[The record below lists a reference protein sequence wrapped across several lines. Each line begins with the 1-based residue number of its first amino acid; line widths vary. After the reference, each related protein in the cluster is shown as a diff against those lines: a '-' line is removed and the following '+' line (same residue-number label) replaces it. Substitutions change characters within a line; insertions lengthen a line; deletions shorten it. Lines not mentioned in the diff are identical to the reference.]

1 MAVDIIM
8 PQMGESVV
16 EGTIVRWLVKEGDR
30 IQKDQPIVE
39 ISTDKIDTEVPSPTS
54 GILKKIIHKEDEIVP
69 VGTIICTLKE
79 AKAEEVVPATK
90 ATAVEEKE
98 EEQKAEKKVERKAP
112 PVAIHPAELKTEKRF
127 SPLVRRMA
135 KEYRI
140 DLSKV
145 RGTGIGGR
153 VTKQDVQKHIKL
165 KPGYMPPAVEEEV
178 KEKEKI
184 VPVNPKRKI
193 IAKRMSESKRTAA
206 HVTTTFEVDMSK
218 IVKFREEQKDAF
230 LENQK
235 ARLTYLPFVILN
247 TARALKRYP
256 IFNSSWSDEGII
268 VKKHINIGI
277 AVSLEDG
284 LIVPVIKDADKK
296 TLVELA
302 KTSQDLAQRVRN
314 KRLKP
319 DEVQDGTFTI
329 TNYGSSG
336 SLFGTPIILLP
347 QIAILGM
354 GTITK
359 KPVVIN
365 DAIAIRSMMYLSLSF
380 DHRVVDGAQADKFLI
395 TIRDS
400 LESWE
405 QEVYE
410 QMPSTETGFG
420 GVW

>member
-1 MAVDIIM
+1 MSVDIIM

-16 EGTIVRWLVKEGDR
+16 EGTIVHWLVKEGDR

-39 ISTDKIDTEVPSPTS
+39 ISTDKIDTEIPSPTS
-54 GILKKIIHKEDEIVP
+54 GILKSIIHKEDETVP
-69 VGTIICTLKE
+69 VGTVICTLKE

-90 ATAVEEKE
+90 VTAVEEK
-98 EEQKAEKKVERKAP
+98 KVEKKAP
-112 PVAIHPAELKTEKRF
+112 PVAPHPAELKTEKRF

-145 RGTGIGGR
+145 RGTGIGSR
-153 VTKQDVQKHIKL
+153 VTKQDVQKYIKL
-165 KPGYMPPAVEEEV
+165 KPGYVPPAVEEEV

-218 IVKFREEQKDAF
+218 IVKFREEQKEAF
-230 LENQK
+230 LKNEK
-235 ARLTYLPFVILN
+235 VKLTYLPFVILN
-247 TARALKRYP
+247 TARALKRHP
-256 IFNSSWSDEGII
+256 IFNSSWSEEGII

-354 GTITK
+354 GTIVK
-359 KPVVIN
+359 KPVVVN

-395 TIRDS
+395 TIKES
-400 LESWE
+400 LEGWE
-405 QEVYE
+405 QEVHE

>member
-1 MAVDIIM
+1 
-8 PQMGESVV
+8 
-16 EGTIVRWLVKEGDR
+16 
-30 IQKDQPIVE
+30 
-39 ISTDKIDTEVPSPTS
+39 
-54 GILKKIIHKEDEIVP
+54 
-69 VGTIICTLKE
+69 
-79 AKAEEVVPATK
+79 
-90 ATAVEEKE
+90 
-98 EEQKAEKKVERKAP
+98 
-112 PVAIHPAELKTEKRF
+112 
-127 SPLVRRMA
+127 
-135 KEYRI
+135 
-140 DLSKV
+140 
-145 RGTGIGGR
+145 
-153 VTKQDVQKHIKL
+153 
-165 KPGYMPPAVEEEV
+165 
-178 KEKEKI
+178 
-184 VPVNPKRKI
+184 
-193 IAKRMSESKRTAA
+193 
-206 HVTTTFEVDMSK
+206 MSK

-230 LENQK
+230 LKNEK

-247 TARALKRYP
+247 TARALKRHP

-302 KTSQDLAQRVRN
+302 KASQGLAQRVRN

-319 DEVQDGTFTI
+319 DEVQGGTFTI

-365 DAIAIRSMMYLSLSF
+365 DAIAIRSMMYLSFSF

-395 TIRDS
+395 TIKDS
-400 LESWE
+400 LEDWE

>member
-1 MAVDIIM
+1 MSVDIIM

-16 EGTIVRWLVKEGDR
+16 EGTIVHWLVKEGDR

-39 ISTDKIDTEVPSPTS
+39 ISTDKIDTEIPSPTS
-54 GILKKIIHKEDEIVP
+54 GILKSIIHKEDETVP
-69 VGTIICTLKE
+69 VGTVICTLRE
-79 AKAEEVVPATK
+79 VKAEEAAPVTK
-90 ATAVEEKE
+90 VTTVE
-98 EEQKAEKKVERKAP
+98 EKKVEKKAP
-112 PVAIHPAELKTEKRF
+112 PVAPHPAELKTEKRF
-127 SPLVRRMA
+127 SPLVRRIA

-153 VTKQDVQKHIKL
+153 VTKQDVQKYIKL
-165 KPGYMPPAVEEEV
+165 KPEYVPPAVEEEV

-218 IVKFREEQKDAF
+218 IVKFREEQKEAF
-230 LENQK
+230 LKNEK
-235 ARLTYLPFVILN
+235 VKLTYLPFVILN
-247 TARALKRYP
+247 TARALKRHP

-302 KTSQDLAQRVRN
+302 KVSQGLAQRVRN

-354 GTITK
+354 GTIVK
-359 KPVVIN
+359 KPIVVN

-395 TIRDS
+395 TIKES
-400 LESWE
+400 LEGWE
-405 QEVYE
+405 QEVHE

>member
-16 EGTIVRWLVKEGDR
+16 EGTIVHWLVKEGDR

-54 GILKKIIHKEDEIVP
+54 GILKKIIHKENETVP

-79 AKAEEVVPATK
+79 AKAEEAVPATK
-90 ATAVEEKE
+90 ATAAEEKKE
-98 EEQKAEKKVERKAP
+98 EKKVERKAP
-112 PVAIHPAELKTEKRF
+112 SVALHPAELKTEKRF

-165 KPGYMPPAVEEEV
+165 KPGYVPPAVEEEV

-230 LENQK
+230 LKNEK
-235 ARLTYLPFVILN
+235 ARLTYLPFVISN
-247 TARALKRYP
+247 TARALKQHP
-256 IFNSSWSDEGII
+256 IFNSSWSDDGII

-296 TLVELA
+296 NLVELA
-302 KTSQDLAQRVRN
+302 KASQDLAQRVRN

-319 DEVQDGTFTI
+319 DEVQGGTFTI

>member
-1 MAVDIIM
+1 MAIDIIM
-8 PQMGESVV
+8 PQMGESVA
-16 EGTIVRWLVKEGDR
+16 EGTIVHWLVKEGDR

-54 GILKKIIHKEDEIVP
+54 GILKKIIHKENETVP
-69 VGTIICTLKE
+69 VRTVICTLKE
-79 AKAEEVVPATK
+79 VKAEEAVPVTK
-90 ATAVEEKE
+90 ATAVEEKK

-112 PVAIHPAELKTEKRF
+112 PLTLHPAELKTEKRF

-140 DLSKV
+140 DLSKI

-153 VTKQDVQKHIKL
+153 VTKQDVQKYIKL

-178 KEKEKI
+178 QEKEKI
-184 VPVNPKRKI
+184 VPINPKRKI
-193 IAKRMSESKRTAA
+193 IAERMSESKRTAA

-218 IVKFREEQKDAF
+218 IVKFREEQKEAF
-230 LENQK
+230 LKNENV
-235 ARLTYLPFVILN
+235 RLTYLPFVILN
-247 TARALKRYP
+247 TARALKQHP
-256 IFNSSWSDEGII
+256 IFNSSWSNEGII
-268 VKKHINIGI
+268 VKKHVNIGI

-302 KTSQDLAQRVRN
+302 KGSQDLAQRVRN

-319 DEVQDGTFTI
+319 DEVQGGTFTI

-359 KPVVIN
+359 KPVVVN

-395 TIRDS
+395 AIRDS
-400 LESWE
+400 LEGWE
-405 QEVYE
+405 QEAYE

>member
-1 MAVDIIM
+1 MTVDIIM
-8 PQMGESVV
+8 PQMGESVA
-16 EGTIVRWLVKEGDR
+16 EGTIVHWLVKEGDR
-30 IQKDQPIVE
+30 IQKDQPIVA
-39 ISTDKIDTEVPSPTS
+39 ISTDKIDTEVPSPIS
-54 GILKKIIHKEDEIVP
+54 GILKSIIHKEDETVP
-69 VGTIICTLKE
+69 VKTVIATLEE
-79 AKAEEVVPATK
+79 AEVEEAPPIPEEK
-90 ATAVEEKE
+90 PEPVEEK
-98 EEQKAEKKVERKAP
+98 KAEKKAP
-112 PVAIHPAELKTEKRF
+112 TVATHPAERKTEKRF

-145 RGTGIGGR
+145 SGTGIGGR
-153 VTKQDVQKHIKL
+153 VTKQDMLACIKV
-165 KPGYMPPAVEEEV
+165 KPEYAPPAVEEEEV

-193 IAKRMSESKRTAA
+193 IAERMSESKRTAA
-206 HVTTTFEVDMSK
+206 HVTTTVEVDMSK
-218 IVKFREEQKDAF
+218 IVRYREEQKEAF
-230 LENQK
+230 LKNEK
-235 ARLTYLPFVILN
+235 VKLTYLPFVILN
-247 TARALKRYP
+247 TARALKSHP

-268 VKKHINIGI
+268 VKKHINIGM

-296 TLVELA
+296 TLVEIA
-302 KTSQDLAQRVRN
+302 KVSQDLAQRARG
-314 KRLKP
+314 KKLKQ

-347 QIAILGM
+347 QVAILGM
-354 GTITK
+354 GTIVK

-395 TIRDS
+395 TIKES
-400 LESWE
+400 LEGWE
-405 QEVYE
+405 QEIHE
-410 QMPSTETGFG
+410 QMPSAETGFG

>member
-1 MAVDIIM
+1 MSVDIIM

-16 EGTIVRWLVKEGDR
+16 EGTIVHWLVKEGDR

-39 ISTDKIDTEVPSPTS
+39 ISTDKIDTEIPSPTS
-54 GILKKIIHKEDEIVP
+54 GILKSIIHKEDETVP
-69 VGTIICTLKE
+69 VGTVICTLKE

-90 ATAVEEKE
+90 VTAVEEK
-98 EEQKAEKKVERKAP
+98 KAEKKAP
-112 PVAIHPAELKTEKRF
+112 PVAPHPAELKTEKRF

-145 RGTGIGGR
+145 RGTGIGSR
-153 VTKQDVQKHIKL
+153 VTKQDVQKYIKL
-165 KPGYMPPAVEEEV
+165 KPGYVPPAVEEEV

-218 IVKFREEQKDAF
+218 IVKFREEQKEAF
-230 LENQK
+230 LKNEK
-235 ARLTYLPFVILN
+235 VKLTYLPFVILN
-247 TARALKRYP
+247 TARALKRHP
-256 IFNSSWSDEGII
+256 IFNSSWSEEGII

-354 GTITK
+354 GTIVK
-359 KPVVIN
+359 KPVVVN

-395 TIRDS
+395 TIKES
-400 LESWE
+400 LEGWE
-405 QEVYE
+405 QEVHE

>member
-16 EGTIVRWLVKEGDR
+16 EGTIVHWLVKEGDR

-39 ISTDKIDTEVPSPTS
+39 ISTDKIDTEIPSPTS

-69 VGTIICTLKE
+69 VGTVICTLKE
-79 AKAEEVVPATK
+79 AKAEEAVPAAKVT
-90 ATAVEEKE
+90 TIEEK
-98 EEQKAEKKVERKAP
+98 KAERKIP
-112 PVAIHPAELKTEKRF
+112 TVSPHPAELKTEKRF

-135 KEYRI
+135 REYRI

-165 KPGYMPPAVEEEV
+165 KPGYAPPAVEEEV

-193 IAKRMSESKRTAA
+193 IAERMSESKKTAA

-218 IVKFREEQKDAF
+218 IVKFREEQKEAF
-230 LENQK
+230 LKNEK
-235 ARLTYLPFVILN
+235 ARLTYLPFVISN
-247 TARALKRYP
+247 TARALKQHP

-296 TLVELA
+296 NLVELA

-314 KRLKP
+314 KRLNP
-319 DEVQDGTFTI
+319 DEVQGGTFTI

-347 QIAILGM
+347 QVAILGM

-400 LESWE
+400 LEDWE

>member
-1 MAVDIIM
+1 MAIDIIM

-16 EGTIVRWLVKEGDR
+16 EGTIVHWLVKEGDR

-39 ISTDKIDTEVPSPTS
+39 ISTDKIDTEVPAPTS
-54 GILKKIIHKEDEIVP
+54 GILKKIIHKENETVP
-69 VGTIICTLKE
+69 VGTVICTLKE
-79 AKAEEVVPATK
+79 AKAEEAVPATK
-90 ATAVEEKE
+90 ATAIEGK
-98 EEQKAEKKVERKAP
+98 KAEKKVERKAP
-112 PVAIHPAELKTEKRF
+112 PVILHPAEVKTEKRF

-140 DLSKV
+140 DLSKI

-153 VTKQDVQKHIKL
+153 VTKQDVQKYIKL
-165 KPGYMPPAVEEEV
+165 KPGYAPPAVEEEV

-230 LENQK
+230 LKNEK

-247 TARALKRYP
+247 TARALKRHP

-319 DEVQDGTFTI
+319 DEVQGGTFTI

-395 TIRDS
+395 TIKDS
-400 LESWE
+400 LEDWE

>member
-1 MAVDIIM
+1 MSVDIIM

-16 EGTIVRWLVKEGDR
+16 EGTIVHWLVKEGDR

-39 ISTDKIDTEVPSPTS
+39 ISTDKIDTEIPSPTS
-54 GILKKIIHKEDEIVP
+54 GILKSIIHKEDETVP
-69 VGTIICTLKE
+69 VGTVICTLKE

-90 ATAVEEKE
+90 VTAVEEK
-98 EEQKAEKKVERKAP
+98 KAEKKAP
-112 PVAIHPAELKTEKRF
+112 PVAPHPAELKTEKRF
-127 SPLVRRMA
+127 SPLVRRIA
-135 KEYRI
+135 REYRI
-140 DLSKV
+140 DLSKI

-230 LENQK
+230 LKNQK

-247 TARALKRYP
+247 TARALKRHP

-354 GTITK
+354 GTIVK
-359 KPVVIN
+359 KPVVVN

-395 TIRDS
+395 TIKDS
-400 LESWE
+400 LEGWE

>member
-1 MAVDIIM
+1 
-8 PQMGESVV
+8 
-16 EGTIVRWLVKEGDR
+16 
-30 IQKDQPIVE
+30 
-39 ISTDKIDTEVPSPTS
+39 
-54 GILKKIIHKEDEIVP
+54 
-69 VGTIICTLKE
+69 
-79 AKAEEVVPATK
+79 
-90 ATAVEEKE
+90 
-98 EEQKAEKKVERKAP
+98 
-112 PVAIHPAELKTEKRF
+112 
-127 SPLVRRMA
+127 
-135 KEYRI
+135 
-140 DLSKV
+140 
-145 RGTGIGGR
+145 
-153 VTKQDVQKHIKL
+153 
-165 KPGYMPPAVEEEV
+165 MPPAVEEEV

-230 LENQK
+230 LKNEK

-302 KTSQDLAQRVRN
+302 KGSQDLAQRVRN

-319 DEVQDGTFTI
+319 DEVQGGTFTI

-395 TIRDS
+395 AIRDS
-400 LESWE
+400 LEDWE

>member
-1 MAVDIIM
+1 MSVDIIM

-16 EGTIVRWLVKEGDR
+16 EGTIVHWLVKEGDR
-30 IQKDQPIVE
+30 IQKDQPIIE
-39 ISTDKIDTEVPSPTS
+39 ISTDKIDTEIPSPKS
-54 GILKKIIHKEDEIVP
+54 GILKSIIHKEDETVP
-69 VGTIICTLKE
+69 VGTVIATL
-79 AKAEEVVPATK
+79 EEVKVEEAAPVTK
-90 ATAVEEKE
+90 VTAVEEK
-98 EEQKAEKKVERKAP
+98 KAERKAP
-112 PVAIHPAELKTEKRF
+112 PVTLYPAELKTEKRF

-140 DLSKV
+140 DLSKI

-153 VTKQDVQKHIKL
+153 VTKQDILTYIKV
-165 KPGYMPPAVEEEV
+165 KPEYAPPAVEEEV
-178 KEKEKI
+178 KEKEEI

-218 IVKFREEQKDAF
+218 IVKFREEQKEAF
-230 LENQK
+230 LKNEK
-235 ARLTYLPFVILN
+235 VKLTYLPFVILN
-247 TARALKRYP
+247 TARALKRHTF
-256 IFNSSWSDEGII
+256 FNSSWSEEGII
-268 VKKHINIGI
+268 VKKHINIGM

-284 LIVPVIKDADKK
+284 LIVPVIKDTDKK

-302 KTSQDLAQRVRN
+302 KISQDLAQRARN

-354 GTITK
+354 GTIVK
-359 KPVVIN
+359 KPVVVN

-395 TIRDS
+395 AIKDS
-400 LESWE
+400 LEGWE

>member
-1 MAVDIIM
+1 MAIDIIM

-16 EGTIVRWLVKEGDR
+16 EGTIVHWLVKEGDR

-39 ISTDKIDTEVPSPTS
+39 ISTDKIDTEIPSPTS
-54 GILKKIIHKEDEIVP
+54 GILKKIIHKEDETVP
-69 VGTIICTLKE
+69 VGTVICTLKE
-79 AKAEEVVPATK
+79 AKAEEVVPVTK
-90 ATAVEEKE
+90 VTAVE
-98 EEQKAEKKVERKAP
+98 EKKVERKAP
-112 PVAIHPAELKTEKRF
+112 PVAPHPAELKAEKRF

-153 VTKQDVQKHIKL
+153 VTKQDVQKYIKL
-165 KPGYMPPAVEEEV
+165 KPGYVPPAVEEEV

-218 IVKFREEQKDAF
+218 IVKFREEQKEAF
-230 LENQK
+230 LKNEK
-235 ARLTYLPFVILN
+235 VKLTYLPFVILN
-247 TARALKRYP
+247 TARALKRHP

-354 GTITK
+354 GTIVK
-359 KPVVIN
+359 KPVAVN

-395 TIRDS
+395 TIKDS
-400 LESWE
+400 LEGWE
-405 QEVYE
+405 QEVHE

>member
-1 MAVDIIM
+1 MSVDIIM

-16 EGTIVRWLVKEGDR
+16 EGTIVHWLVKEGDR

-39 ISTDKIDTEVPSPTS
+39 ISTDKIDTEIPSPTS
-54 GILKKIIHKEDEIVP
+54 GILKKIIHKEDETVP
-69 VGTIICTLKE
+69 VGTVICTLKE

-90 ATAVEEKE
+90 VTAVEEK
-98 EEQKAEKKVERKAP
+98 KVEKKAP
-112 PVAIHPAELKTEKRF
+112 PVTLHPAELKTEKRF

-153 VTKQDVQKHIKL
+153 VTKQDVQKYIKL
-165 KPGYMPPAVEEEV
+165 KPEYVPPAVEEEV

-218 IVKFREEQKDAF
+218 IVKFREEQKEAF
-230 LENQK
+230 LKNEK
-235 ARLTYLPFVILN
+235 VKLTYLPFVILN
-247 TARALKRYP
+247 TARALKRHP
-256 IFNSSWSDEGII
+256 IFNSSWSEKGII

-354 GTITK
+354 GTIVK
-359 KPVVIN
+359 KPVVVN

-395 TIRDS
+395 TIKES
-400 LESWE
+400 LEGWE
-405 QEVYE
+405 QEVHE

>member
-1 MAVDIIM
+1 MAIDIIM

-16 EGTIVRWLVKEGDR
+16 EGTIVHWLAKEGDR

-54 GILKKIIHKEDEIVP
+54 GILKKIIHKEDETVP
-69 VGTIICTLKE
+69 VGTVICTLKE
-79 AKAEEVVPATK
+79 AKAEEAVPATK
-90 ATAVEEKE
+90 ATAVEEK
-98 EEQKAEKKVERKAP
+98 KVEKKAP
-112 PVAIHPAELKTEKRF
+112 PIILHPAELKTEKRF

-140 DLSKV
+140 DLSKI

-153 VTKQDVQKHIKL
+153 VTKQDVQKYIKL
-165 KPGYMPPAVEEEV
+165 KPGYAPPAVEGEV
-178 KEKEKI
+178 KEKEEI

-230 LENQK
+230 LKNEK

-247 TARALKRYP
+247 TARALKQHP

-302 KTSQDLAQRVRN
+302 KASQGLAQRVRN

-319 DEVQDGTFTI
+319 DEVQGGTFTI

-359 KPVVIN
+359 KPVVVN

-395 TIRDS
+395 TIKDS
-400 LESWE
+400 LEDWE